1 MAVGAAGSTSML
13 ARARWLQTAQ
23 KSWASPVGAGGA
35 GDGSASAAPF
45 AEIASALE
53 MALTLP
59 T

>member
-1 MAVGAAGSTSML
+1 MAVGAVGNTSVL
-13 ARARWLQTAQ
+13 ATAIWLQTAQ
-23 KSWASPVGAGGA
+23 KSWASPVGGA